1 MRTIFFLISL
11 FIQFQCLSQF
21 KFDYNDSIP
30 VKIGN
35 DTLLFPW
42 AGGLNFVQVSDID
55 FDFDGDM
62 DLFIF
67 DRSKDNIRLFETVT
81 INGTPKYKFVQ
92 NAYTY
97 FPSDTKNRAAL
108 LDYDGDGKN
117 DLFTYGIGGVK
128 VYRNVGNAS
137 NGLQWQLIYNL
148 LYSDYI
154 GSYTNLY
161 VSSSDIP
168 AYVDVDFDTDID
180 ILTFSISG
188 QRIEYHQNQSMELYG
203 HNDSL
208 VFVLKNECW
217 GTFSEDPNNNSLI
230 LNDPTAPCNAPNVT
244 DPQKASGNENPFE
257 QEIAQKTKRH
267 AGSTIL
273 AIDID
278 NSGVYDLVL
287 GDVSHDNL
295 VLVVNGGTA
304 PNTNSAMISQDEN
317 FPSNTTPAALTLF
330 PASFYVDVDHDQIKD
345 LIVGANA
352 KGVSQNEK
360 GILCYKNL
368 GTNELPNFIFKSKS
382 FLQEDMIE
390 NGVGSIPVF
399 FDQNGDGK
407 EDLLVANFYR
417 YKEPLLKESALS
429 HYRNTGTPSAPF
441 FTFVENNYLNLLSQS
456 YGLRTIPT
464 FGDIDQ
470 DGDKDLFLGLE
481 NGTVVF
487 YQNIA
492 SSGAATQF
500 ATPVQNYTDN
510 LGNIITTSSYCF
522 PQLFD
527 LDNDG
532 LLDLLLGKKTG
543 EIMYYK
549 NIGNA
554 TNPSFSLVNDTL
566 GGIDISPTTPE
577 GYAAP
582 HFFRYNDTTNLF
594 LGGSDGKCHY
604 YNGIDNHLNSGEI
617 FNLVSDEFRGIHVEN
632 YSSFYVNDIDQDGNL
647 NLFVGGDLGG
657 VMHFEHNP
665 ISTSSLEDMTK
676 TNEIILFPNPG
687 KDAFT
692 LLFQDENI
700 SKIDLIV
707 LDANGRI
714 VYENLNL
721 NVNLGKAN
729 FNLETE
735 NGVYFVKILMNDSES
750 IEFRKLVIQ
759 R

>member
-1 MRTIFFLISL
+1 MRFHLLGIFILVQINIF
-11 FIQFQCLSQF
+11 SQF

-42 AGGLNFVQVSDID
+42 AGGLNFVQFSDID
-55 FDFDGDM
+55 YDFDGDL

-67 DRSKDNIRLFETVT
+67 DRSKDNIRLFETVE
-81 INGTPKYKFVQ
+81 IDGNLQYKFVQ
-92 NAYTY
+92 NAYLF
-97 FPSDTKNRAAL
+97 FPSDVKNRAAL
-108 LDYDGDGKN
+108 VDYDGDGKN

-128 VYRNVGNAS
+128 VYRNVGNAT
-137 NGLQWQLIYNL
+137 NGLQWQLISNL

-168 AYVDVDFDTDID
+168 AYVDIDFDTDLD

-208 VFVLKNECW
+208 VFILKNECW
-217 GTFSEDPNNNSLI
+217 GKFSEDPNNNSLV
-230 LNDPTAPCNAPNVT
+230 LNDQTSPCNLPNVP
-244 DPQKASGNENPFE
+244 DPQKTEETTGLTEMMSE
-257 QEIAQKTKRH
+257 QKVVRH

-295 VLVVNGGTA
+295 VLVTNGGTA
-304 PNTNSAMISQDEN
+304 PNTNSAMISQDVN
-317 FPSNTTPAALTLF
+317 FPSNTTPASLTLF
-330 PASFYVDVDHDQIKD
+330 PASFYLDVDHDNIKD

-360 GILCYKNL
+360 GILYYKNL

-390 NGVGSIPVF
+390 NGLGSIPVF
-399 FDQNGDGK
+399 FDQNNDGK
-407 EDLLVANFYR
+407 EDLFVANFFR
-417 YKEPLLKESALS
+417 YKEPLLKESAIS
-429 HYRNTGTPSAPF
+429 NYRNTGTSDAPF
-441 FTFVENNYLNLLSQS
+441 FTFVENNFLNLSAQG
-456 YGLRTIPT
+456 YGLRTVPT
-464 FGDIDQ
+464 FGDLDE

-481 NGTVVF
+481 NGTLVF
-487 YQNIA
+487 YENIA
-492 SSGAATQF
+492 PVGSPAQF
-500 ATPVQNYTDN
+500 GTPILNYPDN
-510 LGNIITTSSYCF
+510 QGTPITTNSYCF

-527 LDNDG
+527 LNNDG
-532 LLDLLLGKKTG
+532 LLDLILGRKTG
-543 EIMYYK
+543 EIMYYE
-549 NIGNA
+549 NIGTA
-554 TNPSFSLVNDTL
+554 ALPSFSLVNDTL

-594 LGGSDGKCHY
+594 LGGIDGHLHF
-604 YNGIDNHLNSGEI
+604 YNNIDNHLNSGDN
-617 FNLVSDEFRGIHVEN
+617 FNLVSDEFRGIHVES
-632 YSSFYVNDIDQDGNL
+632 YSSFFVNDIDQDGKL

-657 VMHFEHNP
+657 LMHFEHNEN
-665 ISTSSLEDMTK
+665 SVTSLAEMTLQK
-676 TNEIILFPNPG
+676 EILLFPNPG
-687 KDAFT
+687 KKDFT
-692 LLFQDENI
+692 LSFQDQEVAEI
-700 SKIDLIV
+700 SITIV
-707 LDANGRI
+707 DANGRK
-714 VYENLNL
+714 VFENQKLNL
-721 NVNLGKAN
+721 QSGKVN
-729 FNLETE
+729 FELEAG
-735 NGVYFVKILMNDSES
+735 NGIYFVRIVAGES
-750 IEFRKLVIQ
+750 SNVIYKKLVIQ
-759 R
+759 K